1 MNELEDTQKII
12 SRMKKIRLV
21 LILFIPYVVILF
33 GIGMYLKPLLISLF
47 SIVLFGCI
55 IMDIFGIMIWNRRI
69 KSIEMG
75 KISIRKSGGEIVLPK
90 SKIVRTIFWL
100 SFALFIGLGLFSQAV
115 INSHMIIGLV
125 SISSSLFFCVIFL
138 ILIIRLSINVSSKEK
153 RSLMCLSIG
162 TVLILWAM
170 ILLCKLP
177 KDNLFYLIA
186 ALVFIPATLIAIIG
200 YCLAMYFAIKKRF
213 ATKNK

>member
-55 IMDIFGIMIWNRRI
+55 IMGIFGIMIWNRRI

-90 SKIVRTIFWL
+90 S
-100 SFALFIGLGLFSQAV
+100 
-115 INSHMIIGLV
+115 
-125 SISSSLFFCVIFL
+125 
-138 ILIIRLSINVSSKEK
+138 
-153 RSLMCLSIG
+153 
-162 TVLILWAM
+162 
-170 ILLCKLP
+170 
-177 KDNLFYLIA
+177 
-186 ALVFIPATLIAIIG
+186 
-200 YCLAMYFAIKKRF
+200 
-213 ATKNK
+213 